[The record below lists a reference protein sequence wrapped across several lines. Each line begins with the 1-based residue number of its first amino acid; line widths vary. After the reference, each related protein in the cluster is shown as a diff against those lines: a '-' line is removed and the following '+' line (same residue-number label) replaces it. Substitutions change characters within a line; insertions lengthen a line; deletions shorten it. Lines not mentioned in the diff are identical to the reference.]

1 MQYTGQSG
9 ELSLPFLEGGLQ
21 TKLLSPRLSDG
32 NMKHPGGEAALALA
46 VLMESYEALF
56 SERQLAVLWAKQ
68 GEEEGGVANR
78 QGKQLSQAFKIPCG
92 DCKIHLLTCRA
103 APSNDNCQAPSLEN
117 QKDWRVYLWNI

>member
-1 MQYTGQSG
+1 M
-9 ELSLPFLEGGLQ
+9 
-21 TKLLSPRLSDG
+21 
-32 NMKHPGGEAALALA
+32 ALA

-68 GEEEGGVANR
+68 GEEEGGVADR